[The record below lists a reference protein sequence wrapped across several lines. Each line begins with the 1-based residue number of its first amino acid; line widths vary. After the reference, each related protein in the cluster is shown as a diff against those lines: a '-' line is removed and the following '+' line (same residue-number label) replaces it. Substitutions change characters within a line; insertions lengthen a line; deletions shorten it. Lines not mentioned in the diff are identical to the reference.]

1 MAGRVRQIIHLDM
14 DAFYASVEMLDNPA
28 LKGKPVI
35 VGGPRQR
42 GVVSAASYEARKYG
56 VHSAQPMATAMTLCP
71 QGTFLPVRMARY
83 KEISDQVFEIFFRFT
98 PLVEPL
104 SIDEAFLDVT
114 GSQKLFGPAEEIAR
128 QIKKLVREE
137 TGLTI
142 SAGVAPSKL
151 VAKIASDFQKPD
163 GLTIVNEV
171 DVRLFLEPL
180 SIDKLWGVGK
190 VTQKDLSLLN
200 VKTIGDLSRLPKDLL
215 RRRFGQQGLQ
225 LYFLSKG
232 IDDREVQPERKVK
245 SLGREE
251 TFSEDILEKEK
262 AEKEL
267 LGLSHRVAKRLRKY
281 GVGGRTITL
290 KITYNNFI
298 QITRSQTIPAA
309 TDDGRI
315 IYRTCRKLLE
325 KTEIGRKPVRLLGI
339 SLSLLTRPGEGQL
352 FLFDQTN
359 NNALKK
365 GARLNRALDAI
376 QEKYGDEAIGPGT
389 SLDY

>member
-1 MAGRVRQIIHLDM
+1 MGTRVRQIIHLDM
-14 DAFYASVEMLDNPA
+14 DAFYASVEVLDAPA

-56 VHSAQPMATAMTLCP
+56 VHSAQPIATAMALCP
-71 QGTFLPVRMARY
+71 QGIFLPVRMARY
-83 KEISDQVFEIFFRFT
+83 KEVSDQVFEIFFRFT

-114 GSQKLFGPAEEIAR
+114 ASVKLFGPAEGIAG
-128 QIKKLVREE
+128 QIRKLVREDI
-137 TGLTI
+137 GLTV

-151 VAKIASDFQKPD
+151 VAKIASDLHKPD
-163 GLTIVNEV
+163 GLTVVPEGN
-171 DVRLFLEPL
+171 VRSFLDPL

-215 RRRFGQQGLQ
+215 QRRFGQQGLQ

-245 SLGREE
+245 SIGREE

-262 AEKEL
+262 AGKAL
-267 LGLSHRVAKRLRKY
+267 LVLSHRVAKRLRRH
-281 GVGGRTITL
+281 GIGGRTITL
-290 KITYNNFI
+290 KVTYQHFI
-298 QITRSQTIPAA
+298 QITRSQTLPAA
-309 TDDGRI
+309 TDDGRT
-315 IYRTCRKLLE
+315 IYRTCRDLME

-339 SLSLLTRPGEGQL
+339 YLSQLTKPGGGQL
-352 FLFDQTN
+352 LLFDQN
-359 NNALKK
+359 NGLKK
-365 GARLNRALDAI
+365 GAQLNRALDTI
-376 QEKYGDEAIGPGT
+376 QDKYGDQAIQPG
-389 SLDY
+389 SLIEN

>member
-1 MAGRVRQIIHLDM
+1 MGTRVRQIIHLDM
-14 DAFYASVEMLDNPA
+14 DAFYASVEVLDAPA

-56 VHSAQPMATAMTLCP
+56 VHSAQPMATAMALCP
-71 QGTFLPVRMARY
+71 QGIFLPVRMARY
-83 KEISDQVFEIFFRFT
+83 KEVSDQVFEIFFRFT

-114 GSQKLFGPAEEIAR
+114 ASVKLFGPAEGIAG
-128 QIKKLVREE
+128 QIRKLVREDI
-137 TGLTI
+137 GLTV

-151 VAKIASDFQKPD
+151 VAKIASDLHKPD
-163 GLTIVNEV
+163 GLTVVPEGN
-171 DVRLFLEPL
+171 VRSFLDPL

-215 RRRFGQQGLQ
+215 QRRFGQQGLQ

-245 SLGREE
+245 SIGREE

-262 AEKEL
+262 AGKAL
-267 LGLSHRVAKRLRKY
+267 LVLSHRVAKRLRRH
-281 GVGGRTITL
+281 GIGGRTITL
-290 KITYNNFI
+290 KVTYQHFI
-298 QITRSQTIPAA
+298 QITRSQTLPEA
-309 TDDGRI
+309 TDDGRT
-315 IYRTCRKLLE
+315 IYRSCRDLME

-339 SLSLLTRPGEGQL
+339 YLSQLTKPGGGQL
-352 FLFDQTN
+352 LLFDQN
-359 NNALKK
+359 NGLKK
-365 GARLNRALDAI
+365 GARLNRALDTI
-376 QEKYGDEAIGPGT
+376 QDKYGDQAIQPG
-389 SLDY
+389 SLIEN